1 MKFVNEWKKFLKE
14 ENFLKGFPLEIDEEG
29 NVILYHVS
37 STKDIEEFNPNTA
50 ASSAR
55 NYTTREYVTW
65 NRPRV
70 FFFTK
75 KGQED
80 TGIGR
85 IPGETFYQVKV
96 PLSKLY
102 PVMKDPAQLSS
113 KIQTQKYMM
122 EKVPGFK
129 DRYEKAEKCSS
140 LNEYNQWHICSKTKD
155 SDQLAWYEER
165 FMGKRFLIDDPRLH
179 SDKPNIY
186 EMVADLSEERYGTIG
201 FIYPQESGDENTLI
215 AAIWRPV
222 KASKLKNF
230 YKENI

>member
-85 IPGETFYQVKV
+85 IPGETFY
-96 PLSKLY
+96 
-102 PVMKDPAQLSS
+102 
-113 KIQTQKYMM
+113 
-122 EKVPGFK
+122 
-129 DRYEKAEKCSS
+129 
-140 LNEYNQWHICSKTKD
+140 
-155 SDQLAWYEER
+155 
-165 FMGKRFLIDDPRLH
+165 
-179 SDKPNIY
+179 
-186 EMVADLSEERYGTIG
+186 
-201 FIYPQESGDENTLI
+201 
-215 AAIWRPV
+215 
-222 KASKLKNF
+222 
-230 YKENI
+230 